1 LTELSVEIRSLR
13 RDELEQWFDHVSGVF
28 DDTPRQHL
36 EDHWFQ
42 DPWRDL
48 SSILVAVEDDKIVST
63 VRVFWRDAWVN
74 GLPLP
79 FGGIGEVSTHPSYRR
94 RGGLLQA
101 GITPVEGTTDEV
113 EAMTLGLCRTMWG
126 GPHPGDEAALQGP
139 GKHLLWTADS
149 F

>member
-1 LTELSVEIRSLR
+1 
-13 RDELEQWFDHVSGVF
+13 
-28 DDTPRQHL
+28 
-36 EDHWFQ
+36 
-42 DPWRDL
+42 
-48 SSILVAVEDDKIVST
+48 VST

-94 RGGLLQA
+94 RGGSYRVGRAGMYRAMDSNALLQA